1 MFDAIVVGARA
12 AGAPL
17 AMNLARGGRRVLAVD
32 RAARPGPPRPAE
44 ALTGRAVFR
53 LERWGLLEALKATNV
68 PPMRR
73 ITMTCGEGAIDLPFR
88 DDLPGYCPRRDIL
101 DGILLEAAREAGVE
115 VREGVNIT
123 GVLRDEKGRVTGIE
137 GIGPDGDPVREEAA
151 IVIGADGRRSII
163 ADAVRARTY
172 SERPGRTCCFF
183 STWSHVA
190 VEGIEA
196 YFLRGCAIIVYPTN
210 DGRTSLGALFPIGEY
225 EQIKSRIDEVLQEKL
240 AGVPGLALRLKA
252 GVHDGTWW
260 GYRWPG
266 SYYRDIHGPG
276 WILAGD
282 AAYLKEPILGQGVND
297 AFRDADQVARAIE
310 ENDTDDGLAAALRD
324 YQEHRDRITAGIYDA
339 SYEFAG
345 LDVTPRMLGSLA
357 SYVDTTLR

>member
-32 RAARPGPPRPAE
+32 RTALPGPPRPAE
-44 ALTGRAVFR
+44 ALMGRAVFR
-53 LERWGLLEALKATNV
+53 LQRWGLLEALQATNV

-73 ITMTCGEGAIDLPFR
+73 VTMTCGEGAIDLPLR
-88 DDLPGYCPRRDIL
+88 DDLPAYCPRRDIL
-101 DGILLEAAREAGVE
+101 DAILVKAARDAGVE
-115 VREGVNIT
+115 VREGVTIT
-123 GVLRDEKGRVTGIE
+123 GILRDTNGRVTGIE
-137 GIGPDGDPVREEAA
+137 GIGPDGEPVREEAE
-151 IVIGADGRRSII
+151 ILIGADGRKSAI
-163 ADAVRARTY
+163 AKAVHANTY
-172 SERPGRTCCFF
+172 NERPGRTCCFF

-210 DGRTSLGALFPIGEY
+210 DGRTSLGALFPVEQY
-225 EQIKSRIDEVLQEKL
+225 EEIKPRIEEVLKEKL
-240 AGVPGLALRLKA
+240 ASLPGLALRLKA

-266 SYYRDIHGPG
+266 SYYRDICGPG
-276 WILAGD
+276 WALAGD
-282 AAYLKEPILGQGVND
+282 AAYLKEPLLGQGVND
-297 AFRDADQVARAIE
+297 AFRDADQVSRAILE
-310 ENDTDDGLAAALRD
+310 CGTGDALAERLRE
-324 YQEHRDRITAGIYDA
+324 YQKHRDRITAFIYDA

-345 LDVTPRMLGSLA
+345 LDVTPRMLSSLA
-357 SYVDTTLR
+357 SYAETTLV